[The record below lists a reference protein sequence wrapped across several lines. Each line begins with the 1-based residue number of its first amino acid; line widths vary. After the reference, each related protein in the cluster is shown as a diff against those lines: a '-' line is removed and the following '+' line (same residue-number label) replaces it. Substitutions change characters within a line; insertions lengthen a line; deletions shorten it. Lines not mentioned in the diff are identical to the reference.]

1 MDIVVDIFVFVVSK
15 SASLKLT
22 NEPTISVLYV
32 LSFERGLRFLIPPI
46 SIAYLEQFSSNT
58 DNRKSFVYMYVLL
71 VRVFVHEHLSMCRL
85 GNNLGAS
92 SS

>member
-32 LSFERGLRFLIPPI
+32 LSFERGLRFLIPLFQLPI
-46 SIAYLEQFSSNT
+46 WSNFPLTQIIERVLYTCTSSLCECLCMST
-58 DNRKSFVYMYVLL
+58 YPCV
-71 VRVFVHEHLSMCRL
+71 
-85 GNNLGAS
+85 G
-92 SS
+92 